1 MDVSTWNSW
10 SSSTTPAMWHMLENS
25 SFHEFSKPMLRV
37 ELPTRAGSKG
47 SGKQLQK
54 KGGGGGGLVAG
65 RKRRPGMVHEG

>member
-1 MDVSTWNSW
+1 
-10 SSSTTPAMWHMLENS
+10 MWHMLQNS

-37 ELPTRAGSKG
+37 ELPKGSKG